1 MDEFVTYGLKPL
13 IIFIVSYIYIRI
25 GGKKA
30 VSEMNSFDILFV
42 IVMGTI
48 ISEPLVTKK
57 PFESLL
63 YGAVFL
69 LIYIMFSYAVLNNK
83 LRWLL
88 SSSPTVLIK
97 NGDIDE
103 KGLRRERMTTN
114 ELISILRLKSFY
126 NLTDV
131 ELAVMERTGKV
142 SVIPKSHAR
151 PLQPNDIQLHPSPTF
166 IPIPLIVNGQI
177 LNHNLKFLQKDK
189 DWLTM
194 QLNAHQLSIDNISDV
209 TLGTYNQQGTLSID
223 TDNPD
228 DNANTNNPYAYKP
241 GNDN

>member
-1 MDEFVTYGLKPL
+1 MDELITYGLKPL
-13 IIFIVSYIYIRI
+13 LIFIVSYIYIRI

-30 VSEMNSFDILFV
+30 VSEMNSFDLLFV
-42 IVMGTI
+42 LVMGTI
-48 ISEPLVTKK
+48 VSEPLVSKNLL
-57 PFESLL
+57 ESLT

-69 LIYIMFSYAVLNNK
+69 AAYMLFSYASLTNK

-88 SSSPTVLIK
+88 SSSPTILIK

-103 KGLRRERMTTN
+103 KGLRKERLTTN
-114 ELISILRLKSFY
+114 ELLSILRLKNFY
-126 NLTDV
+126 NLADV

-166 IPIPLIVNGQI
+166 IPIPLIMNGQI
-177 LNHNLKFLQKDK
+177 LNHNLMFLQKDK

-194 QLNAHQLSIDNISDV
+194 QLHAHQLSIDNISDV

-223 TDNPD
+223 TDNPN
-228 DNANTNNPYAYKP
+228 DNANTNNPYSYKP